1 MENFPSDRELLE
13 RAQSGDDEAFGLL
26 VQVHQAKLRGFA
38 ARYLDDSNDV
48 YDIVQDAFVDAYRHL
63 DRFDLSRQFGPWLRA
78 ICKNR
83 ILNLFRSR
91 RVRRDVNLTII
102 DDALA
107 DQVQSEEA
115 VDENFVD
122 RLVAMRHCIQKLPD
136 SQKELIELRYNVRVS
151 VKDLAE
157 TMNVSAAALSMQL
170 MRMRHSIKRCMQL
183 RLSLEPSEETEP

>member
-1 MENFPSDRELLE
+1 
-13 RAQSGDDEAFGLL
+13 L

-183 RLSLEPSEETEP
+183 RLSLKPSEETEP